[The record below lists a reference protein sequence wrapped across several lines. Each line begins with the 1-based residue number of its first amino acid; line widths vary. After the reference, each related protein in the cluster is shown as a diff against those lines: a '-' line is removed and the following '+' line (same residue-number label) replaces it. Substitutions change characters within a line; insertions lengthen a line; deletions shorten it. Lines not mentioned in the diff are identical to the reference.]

1 VLRISVTSDSEV
13 SIHFQLEGKLIG
25 PWVEELRQLSN
36 TALLGNKTV
45 TLDLKK
51 LWFTDL
57 AGAGLLR
64 DLHRRQV
71 SQINCSQFITQQL
84 LAVHQPTIE
93 GEAPAMTKPS
103 EKARPVESQT
113 WTRNARGANVA
124 KTNSAESFLIHR
136 VINGEIDCFYELVR
150 PYERAI
156 FLAAL
161 SLVRNEADAEDIVQE
176 AVLKALKGLRSFRQE
191 AKFSTWLIQ
200 ITLNEAKMRLRK
212 DRRHLY
218 ESLDEGRPSEDGDYV
233 PKDLADWRE
242 IPSEALE
249 QKELREALI
258 KALNSLPEKYR
269 TVFVLRD
276 VQKLS
281 IAETVQ
287 ALGISEA
294 SVKTRLSRARLKMR
308 DTLATSFRG
317 LSASLAARA
326 VARTTI
332 EG

>member
-1 VLRISVTSDSEV
+1 MLRISVTSDSDL
-13 SIHFQLEGKLIG
+13 SIDFQLEGKLIG

-36 TALLGNKTV
+36 AALLGNKTV

-57 AGAGLLR
+57 EGAGLLR
-64 DLHRRQV
+64 ELHQRQV

-93 GEAPAMTKPS
+93 GEAPAMTTTS
-103 EKARPVESQT
+103 EKALPVENQT
-113 WTRNARGANVA
+113 WSGKARGANVT
-124 KTNSAESFLIHR
+124 KTNSEESFLIHR
-136 VINGEIDCFYELVR
+136 VINGEIECFYELVR

-161 SLVRNEADAEDIVQE
+161 SLVKNEADAEDILQE
-176 AVLKALKGLRSFRQE
+176 AVLKAFKGLHSFRQE

-218 ESLDEGRPSEDGDYV
+218 DSSDEGQCSEDGDYV

-258 KALNSLPEKYR
+258 KAVNSLPEKYR

-276 VQKLS
+276 VQQLS
-281 IAETVQ
+281 IAETAQV
-287 ALGISEA
+287 LGISEA

-308 DTLATSFRG
+308 DTLATSFRC
-317 LSASLAARA
+317 LSA
-326 VARTTI
+326 
-332 EG
+332 